1 MGMGDLHAAA
11 MEELIEKP
19 SNYAFKQV
27 KLKENKP
34 VYYSLVRRFEGKVR
48 FLSSLSLGLVVLW
61 AL

>member
-1 MGMGDLHAAA
+1 

-34 VYYSLVRRFEGKVR
+34 VVYSLVRKFEEKVR